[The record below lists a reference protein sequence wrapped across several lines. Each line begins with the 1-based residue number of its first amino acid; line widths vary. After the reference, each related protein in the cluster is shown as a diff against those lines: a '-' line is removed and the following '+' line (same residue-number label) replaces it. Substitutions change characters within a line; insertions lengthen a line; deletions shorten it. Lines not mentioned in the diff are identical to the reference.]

1 MSLEELQKK
10 REELR
15 AKIGEVKEI
24 REKFNEKTKELK
36 QRRFDLAAQIRKY
49 KQEGIQHKERRD
61 EINQRVANA
70 KKKRREFNKEYKELR
85 QQADELRREIIP
97 EATPLEVL
105 KRRKKDLEFR
115 QMTHQLSKKEEEEL
129 VEKLKHLSEEIKERE
144 RLLDETPELK
154 EVIEKKRRA
163 KEKGDKEHQKVQEL
177 ADQAQDE
184 HLRMIEAFNKADELY
199 KEIRKVQKDYVM
211 ARLDADKA
219 HKQLVSYVKEIREVE
234 DQMDA
239 IKKEEKAEEIR
250 EKRSVIQKK
259 ADDVYERF
267 KKGEKLSTEDFMLLQ
282 KAGLI

>member
-1 MSLEELQKK
+1 LSD
-10 REELR
+10 
-15 AKIGEVKEI
+15 EI
-24 REKFNEKTKELK
+24 R
-36 QRRFDLAAQIRKY
+36 Q
-49 KQEGIQHKERRD
+49 
-61 EINQRVANA
+61 
-70 KKKRREFNKEYKELR
+70 
-85 QQADELRREIIP
+85 
-97 EATPLEVL
+97 
-105 KRRKKDLEFR
+105 
-115 QMTHQLSKKEEEEL
+115 
-129 VEKLKHLSEEIKERE
+129 RE

-154 EVIEKKRRA
+154 EMIEEKRRA

-199 KEIRKVQKDYVM
+199 KEIRKVQKEYVM

-234 DQMDA
+234 DQMES